1 MNHILKKVIQCVV
14 SFFCVLGMVST
25 TGKSI
30 NAEGE
35 ASNPYAGTIQIN
47 DDNSFIITFEDDHS
61 LDSIIQNSKLY
72 LDFANND
79 ITIASFVL
87 KGGIKN
93 DGNKT
98 LTFDNRILS
107 CGGGYVPKGSYSV
120 SLRQESNT
128 QETITWKLKGTD
140 EDGKVTLDHDINIK
154 WTL

>member
-14 SFFCVLGMVST
+14 SIFCVLGMIST

-107 CGGGYVPKGSYSV
+107 CGGG
-120 SLRQESNT
+120 
-128 QETITWKLKGTD
+128 
-140 EDGKVTLDHDINIK
+140 
-154 WTL
+154 